1 MSVRTKQTIE
11 QTKRSPATS
20 SEEMLSFFYFVRV
33 GVMLR

>member
-20 SEEMLSFFYFVRV
+20 SEEMLSFFFVRV